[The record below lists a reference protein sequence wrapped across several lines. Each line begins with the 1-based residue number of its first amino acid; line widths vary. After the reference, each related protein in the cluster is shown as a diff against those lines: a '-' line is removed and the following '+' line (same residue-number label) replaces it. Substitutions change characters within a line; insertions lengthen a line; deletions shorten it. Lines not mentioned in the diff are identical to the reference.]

1 MLSND
6 PCIYVDELQF
16 KQLQQRNVKKFGLR
30 RDWNPRLPNTRRALL
45 TTELRSHTL
54 GLGHT
59 LEGSSFPW
67 RNLIINFDEINFIHL
82 LLLYNALLC
91 FHKAVVQLGN
101 THYSVWERRFITD
114 IRWCLVPLS
123 KISVTA
129 YHESPI
135 AKRLEPP
142 KYLAKDR
149 RLDSYW
155 EHLGVLFLRVCLF
168 HSLNNIFLQLET
180 CWFKNLLYL

>member
-1 MLSND
+1 MKIVLSND

-82 LLLYNALLC
+82 LLLCNALLC
-91 FHKAVVQLGN
+91 LHKAVVQLGN
-101 THYSVWERRFITD
+101 THYSV
-114 IRWCLVPLS
+114 
-123 KISVTA
+123 
-129 YHESPI
+129 
-135 AKRLEPP
+135 
-142 KYLAKDR
+142 
-149 RLDSYW
+149 
-155 EHLGVLFLRVCLF
+155 
-168 HSLNNIFLQLET
+168 
-180 CWFKNLLYL
+180 

>member
-1 MLSND
+1 MSCNLSRCSKETWKNSGFD
-6 PCIYVDELQF
+6 VIGTHVSQILGGRQ
-16 KQLQQRNVKKFGLR
+16 
-30 RDWNPRLPNTRRALL
+30 L

-59 LEGSSFPW
+59 LESSSFPW

-82 LLLYNALLC
+82 LLLCNALLC
-91 FHKAVVQLGN
+91 LHKAVVQLGD
-101 THYSVWERRFITD
+101 THYSVWEWRFITD

-135 AKRLEPP
+135 VKRLEPP

-155 EHLGVLFLRVCLF
+155 EHLGVLFLRVYLF
-168 HSLNNIFLQLET
+168 HSLNNIF
-180 CWFKNLLYL
+180 CS